1 MLRRVTD
8 RRYVAHRGA
17 NETIALSIGALG
29 EQVESR
35 ADVLVWSVCARQRV
49 CL

>member
-1 MLRRVTD
+1 MLRRVIV
-8 RRYVAHRGA
+8 RRCVAHHEA

-35 ADVLVWSVCARQRV
+35 ADVLVRTVCARQRV